1 MSLEND
7 LTKFFQAVDS
17 EIETQSDLDHIS
29 LALSNALRNVRNQIS
44 TEAEIALTHALLDSN
59 LVSPIK
65 RSE

>member
-17 EIETQSDLDHIS
+17 EITTQNHLDHIS
-29 LALSNALRNVRNQIS
+29 CALSNALRNVRNQIS
-44 TEAEIALTHALLDSN
+44 LEAEIALTHALLDSN

-65 RSE
+65 RNE